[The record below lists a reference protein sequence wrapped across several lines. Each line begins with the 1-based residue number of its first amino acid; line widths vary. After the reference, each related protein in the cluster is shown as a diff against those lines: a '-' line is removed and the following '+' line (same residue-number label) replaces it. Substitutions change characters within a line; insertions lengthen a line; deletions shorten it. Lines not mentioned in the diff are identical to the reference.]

1 MSLMSFGTF
10 YPPRN
15 AQLRFWRAAALITA
29 VTLLLT
35 MGAFAQTD
43 REHQAYM
50 QAVTMLTKQAE
61 SAPLEHFVQTAAS
74 ESLKRDG
81 LEWLVAS
88 LRARETARAKAFA
101 EQLLSRDAD
110 NALALAVTSDAV
122 TQTAMAG
129 QNSDQAI
136 SRAKR
141 ALRGM
146 PQLRAPEGM
155 REAEFAALKN
165 ELTQKLNGAVGYAYY
180 QRNDYISARS
190 YLRKA
195 VALAPENAQ
204 YAYALAI
211 CDLFG
216 NDGDEAEGYRLLART
231 INLTQGT
238 PAGQE
243 LANYAR
249 RKYEERGGSSSDWD
263 RYLAVTKLPGST
275 AGTTVAKAQPQPS
288 APARVAVAAPSQ
300 PRRGTSAVAPSKVAS
315 ITRPDISAP
324 AAPADLPSTRSV
336 RRESAPPG
344 AAFSLGILIQ
354 TSQASH
360 QGRRAVINTLVDM
373 VRHLREGDEAFLVSF
388 AQNVAFEEDLT
399 GNAKVLEKAMD
410 QIRPASGTALFDAV
424 AFAAG
429 HLNRIARNRKRVLLV
444 VSDGQN
450 ETSQISPLELSSEL
464 RIGDVEIYCIGI
476 NSNTVEDQ
484 YRLES
489 LAART
494 GGQALFAADAS
505 QFRTAASRVAMDLGI
520 GLR

>member
-1 MSLMSFGTF
+1 MSFGTF
-10 YPPRN
+10 YPRSY
-15 AQLRFWRAAALITA
+15 AQARFWRAAALIT
-29 VTLLLT
+29 VTTLVLT

-61 SAPLEHFVQTAAS
+61 SAPLERFVQTAAS

-88 LRARETARAKAFA
+88 LRVRETARAKAFA
-101 EQLLSRDAD
+101 EQLLSRDAE

-129 QNSDQAI
+129 QNSDKAI
-136 SRAKR
+136 SLAKR

-155 REAEFAALKN
+155 SEAEFAALKN
-165 ELTQKLNGAVGYAYY
+165 DLTQKLDGAVGYAYY
-180 QRNDYISARS
+180 QRNDYVSARG

-216 NDGDEAEGYRLLART
+216 KDGDEAEGYRLLART
-231 INLTQGT
+231 VNLTQGT

-249 RKYEERGGSSSDWD
+249 RKYEERGGSSGDWD

-275 AGTTVAKAQPQPS
+275 AGTATTAAKTQQQPS
-288 APARVAVAAPSQ
+288 APARVADAAPNQ
-300 PRRGTSAVAPSKVAS
+300 PRRESAAAAPSKVAS
-315 ITRPDISAP
+315 TRPEIPAP
-324 AAPADLPSTRSV
+324 AAPADLPSTPPV
-336 RRESAPPG
+336 RRETAPPG

-373 VRHLREGDEAFLVSF
+373 VRRLRDGDEAFLVSF